1 MVSGLVGVLMV
12 AACQQS
18 HNSISIGTIYN
29 LEGTQAILDVESA
42 RGARMAFAEIDAEG
56 GVSGRKVQQFEARG
70 VTEAGEVHDAT
81 ATLLARN
88 PEILTVIGLSDTDMA
103 KAAAGAVTA
112 FDRVFIT
119 SGATSPRLPSE
130 FPGHV
135 FLACYGDNVQAAAAA
150 EWMYR
155 DLAARDILVLYDDTF
170 EFTRLL
176 TGYFRKS
183 WKDISGKDV
192 SAIKVDPQS
201 PDVLRES
208 FQGVDAIYLGLQTA
222 ESAIGTIR
230 ALRAAGFEG
239 PIIGADGFDAR
250 STWEKNVD
258 ISGVYFTTHGYFGV
272 DSPDPQAR
280 AFGRRFEKMY
290 PGDTP
295 TAFAGLGY
303 DTVRLAVLASRN
315 AITANDVAQTLSG
328 ISAFKGVTGTLSYTE
343 GSVPRKT
350 VTILNVK
357 AGTVRYQSEI
367 MPEFVSTP

>member
-1 MVSGLVGVLMV
+1 
-12 AACQQS
+12 
-18 HNSISIGTIYN
+18 
-29 LEGTQAILDVESA
+29 
-42 RGARMAFAEIDAEG
+42 MAFAEIDAEG

-81 ATLLARN
+81 ATLLASN

-222 ESAIGTIR
+222 DSAIGTIR

-250 STWEKNVD
+250 S
-258 ISGVYFTTHGYFGV
+258 GL
-272 DSPDPQAR
+272 PDLT
-280 AFGRRFEKMY
+280 G
-290 PGDTP
+290 P
-295 TAFAGLGY
+295 TVMLGS
-303 DTVRLAVLASRN
+303 TV
-315 AITANDVAQTLSG
+315 
-328 ISAFKGVTGTLSYTE
+328 
-343 GSVPRKT
+343 GS
-350 VTILNVK
+350 
-357 AGTVRYQSEI
+357 
-367 MPEFVSTP
+367 